1 MLLLE
6 HLAIG
11 IWLGREALTVINHE
25 NPRKKPYKFTVLK
38 TSKCLK
44 SKKIMLCG
52 HLSAHIVLWGGQRT
66 HGNGEVIGQLI
77 DEKEL
82 VSLNEQGL
90 WSLSA

>member
-1 MLLLE
+1 
-6 HLAIG
+6 
-11 IWLGREALTVINHE
+11 
-25 NPRKKPYKFTVLK
+25 
-38 TSKCLK
+38 
-44 SKKIMLCG
+44 MLCG